1 METSGLEITSLSV
14 QDWGLLEYDQALDR
28 QEQLVQLRQ
37 QGEITDTLVLVEH
50 PAVVTLGRRGSS
62 ADLRVPVA
70 DFDATGVALQSI
82 NRGGLATAHEPGQLV
97 AYPILSLKRRDLRW
111 FSNTFLG
118 VVVDLLSEYG
128 LVARLKPNEP
138 GVWVNDGKI
147 CSFGIAV
154 RKWISSHGVALNV
167 NNELRTFEMIIPCGR
182 PQERVTSVVQELGRP
197 LEMERVKQKF
207 IQLFC
212 AAFAYRLNS
221 DKILS

>member
-1 METSGLEITSLSV
+1 METNDLKITDLAV
-14 QDWGLLEYDQALDR
+14 EDWGLLEYDQALAR
-28 QEQLVQLRQ
+28 QEQLVELRQ
-37 QGEITDTLVLVEH
+37 QGKISDTLVLVEH

-62 ADLRVPVA
+62 ADLRVPAA

-97 AYPILSLKRRDLRW
+97 AYPILALKRRDLRW

-118 VVVDLLSEYG
+118 VVVDLLAEYG
-128 LVARLKPNEP
+128 LDGQLKANEP
-138 GVWVNDGKI
+138 GVWVNGGKI

-154 RKWISSHGVALNV
+154 RKWISSHGIALNV

-182 PQERVTSVVQELGRP
+182 PQERVTSVVLELGRT
-197 LEMERVKQKF
+197 LDMEEAKQKF

-212 AAFAYRLNS
+212 AAFAYQLNF
-221 DKILS
+221 DKIQS